1 MCVERINRGA
11 WRYVSDETTAAAGP
25 TPGHMIVCGGDALTH
40 RLALDL
46 IHLYRERVTL
56 VIPDLDVGH
65 GPQLAA
71 LATEDG
77 TVTVISGRGPDETTL
92 LAAGI
97 TEATALALTMEDDP
111 AVTEAALLARGLN
124 PRLRLVIRIFS
135 NALGQRLEHLLDRAA
150 EHSGG
155 STAVLSASETAT
167 PALVSAAVTDRN
179 QVIPIN
185 GGTFSVVEQAL
196 GEDADDSTV
205 PLALLAPRTDN
216 LVSSG
221 DNPLHVLLPSPEQT
235 AAATPGTV
243 RSVVRLRHDPNP
255 PDEPG
260 RRGLPRFP
268 LGALISRRLR
278 RAALGLGAF
287 VAVLTVVTWL
297 TTPRSIGLSLY
308 DVLMDVAAAGNPADN
323 ESVIR
328 KVLQLLSMFT
338 GMLIMPLVL
347 AVILE
352 NLGALRNVS
361 GLDRP
366 KRSMAEH
373 IVVIGL
379 GKVGSRVVERLAAM
393 QVPVVAVER
402 NPDASGV
409 ARARKLGV
417 PVVIGDIS
425 DPEVYQDARVG
436 RSQTLMALTS
446 NDSVNLEAVLYAR
459 EQRPDL
465 RVVLRL
471 FDDAFAGT
479 VYRTLRA
486 SYPQARTRSRSVSYL
501 AAPAFA
507 AAMMGRQVLASI
519 PVERQMLLVA
529 TVGVRGREAL
539 SGRTVAEAFRP
550 GGWRVV
556 GLQRSGRDLRWNPA
570 PERPLRDEDR
580 VVVVATREG
589 LGLLL
594 RRTAAAAVEEDEPTP
609 ATAAHPHLPGP
620 RFHRHPDDTGPLPRL
635 PRAQPDA
642 PYPGQDEP

>member
-1 MCVERINRGA
+1 
-11 WRYVSDETTAAAGP
+11 
-25 TPGHMIVCGGDALTH
+25 MIVCGGDALTH
-40 RLALDL
+40 RVALDL

-56 VIPDLDVGH
+56 VIPDLETGH

-77 TVTVISGRGPDETTL
+77 SVTVIGGRGPDETTL
-92 LAAGI
+92 RAAGI

-150 EHSGG
+150 DHTGG

-167 PALVSAAVTDRN
+167 PALLSAAVTDRN
-179 QVIPIN
+179 QVIPID
-185 GGTFSVVEQAL
+185 GGTFSVVEQ
-196 GEDADDSTV
+196 GPTEADDNTV
-205 PLALLAPRTDN
+205 PLALLAPRTDET
-216 LVSSG
+216 VGTG
-221 DNPLHVLLPSPEQT
+221 DSPLHVLLPSPEQS
-235 AAATPGTV
+235 AGATEATV
-243 RSVVRLRHDPNP
+243 RAVVRLRHDPNP
-255 PDEPG
+255 PAEPG

-287 VAVLTVVTWL
+287 VAVLTLVTWL

-323 ESVIR
+323 ESGVR

-366 KRSMAEH
+366 KRSTADH

-393 QVPVVAVER
+393 RVPVVAVER
-402 NPDASGV
+402 NPEAAGV

-425 DPEVYQDARVG
+425 DPEIYHDARVS

-529 TVGVRGREAL
+529 VVGVRGREAL

-556 GLQRSGRDLRWNPA
+556 GLHRPGRELRWNPA
-570 PERPLRDEDR
+570 PERPLQDEDR

-594 RRTAAAAVEEDEPTP
+594 RRTPAAAAVEEEAP
-609 ATAAHPHLPGP
+609 APAAAAHPHLPGP

-642 PYPGQDEP
+642 PYPGQEEP